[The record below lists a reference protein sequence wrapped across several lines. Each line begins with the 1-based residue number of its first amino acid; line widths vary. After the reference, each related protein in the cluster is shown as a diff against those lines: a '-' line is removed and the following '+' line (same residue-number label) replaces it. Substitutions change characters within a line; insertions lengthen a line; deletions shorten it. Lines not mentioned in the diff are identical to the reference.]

1 MNKVFDLEDRTAR
14 FGADVIN
21 LCKSIKENS
30 ISRPV
35 ISQLVRSA
43 TSIGANYMEANGACS
58 KKDFKNKIYI
68 CKKETQETKHWLKMI
83 VQLTDDTEELKI
95 IQRECQELSMIFG
108 KISSSL
114 NLKD

>member
-43 TSIGANYMEANGACS
+43 TSIDA
-58 KKDFKNKIYI
+58 KLI
-68 CKKETQETKHWLKMI
+68 
-83 VQLTDDTEELKI
+83 
-95 IQRECQELSMIFG
+95 
-108 KISSSL
+108 
-114 NLKD
+114 